1 MADQF
6 AEIQECGDGALGS
19 GTAYS
24 AAALGLM
31 ALFFPTTSE
40 GMMIKFTSLQQM
52 MMPFYSFNSWMLWVG
67 LETFAITG

>member
-1 MADQF
+1 
-6 AEIQECGDGALGS
+6 
-19 GTAYS
+19 
-24 AAALGLM
+24 M